1 MSETLGKNT
10 AASPEGDSAQDSS
23 REVTWAKVVA
33 AGEALERKAK
43 AAAEQVNSDGKTLV
57 KVNYGREATGT
68 TTQYP
73 AMESQKKTRD
83 ERIADGQ
90 EKVAAL
96 KNKAK
101 EDQMQALIQHVED
114 TINSQIGEEI
124 VESLDDDQL
133 KELVQMQDNDAP
145 AEEIDAW
152 IRARVPE
159 YDEIIEDNVAIV
171 LGELA
176 NNSDAIQA

>member
-1 MSETLGKNT
+1 MNNDQTQLNIRVTIVTK
-10 AASPEGDSAQDSS
+10 AQ
-23 REVTWAKVVA
+23 
-33 AGEALERKAK
+33 L
-43 AAAEQVNSDGKTLV
+43 NSIGINL
-57 KVNYGREATGT
+57 
-68 TTQYP
+68 P
-73 AMESQKKTRD
+73 
-83 ERIADGQ
+83 
-90 EKVAAL
+90 
-96 KNKAK
+96 

-145 AEEIDAW
+145 SEEIDAW

-176 NNSDAIQA
+176 DNSDAIQA

>member
-1 MSETLGKNT
+1 MNNDQTQLNIRVTIVTK
-10 AASPEGDSAQDSS
+10 AQ
-23 REVTWAKVVA
+23 
-33 AGEALERKAK
+33 L
-43 AAAEQVNSDGKTLV
+43 NSIGINL
-57 KVNYGREATGT
+57 
-68 TTQYP
+68 P
-73 AMESQKKTRD
+73 
-83 ERIADGQ
+83 
-90 EKVAAL
+90 
-96 KNKAK
+96 

-124 VESLDDDQL
+124 VESLDDEQL
-133 KELVQMQDNDAP
+133 KELVQMQDNDVP

>member
-1 MSETLGKNT
+1 MNNDQTHLNIRVTIVTK
-10 AASPEGDSAQDSS
+10 AQ
-23 REVTWAKVVA
+23 
-33 AGEALERKAK
+33 L
-43 AAAEQVNSDGKTLV
+43 NSIGINL
-57 KVNYGREATGT
+57 
-68 TTQYP
+68 P
-73 AMESQKKTRD
+73 
-83 ERIADGQ
+83 
-90 EKVAAL
+90 
-96 KNKAK
+96 
-101 EDQMQALIQHVED
+101 EDQMQTLIQHVED

>member
-1 MSETLGKNT
+1 MNNDQTQLNIRVTIVTK
-10 AASPEGDSAQDSS
+10 AQ
-23 REVTWAKVVA
+23 
-33 AGEALERKAK
+33 L
-43 AAAEQVNSDGKTLV
+43 NSIGINL
-57 KVNYGREATGT
+57 
-68 TTQYP
+68 P
-73 AMESQKKTRD
+73 
-83 ERIADGQ
+83 
-90 EKVAAL
+90 
-96 KNKAK
+96 

-124 VESLDDDQL
+124 VESLDNEHL
-133 KELVQMQDNDAP
+133 KELVQMQDNDVP

-152 IRARVPE
+152 IRERIPE

>member
-1 MSETLGKNT
+1 MNNDQTQLNIRVTIVTK
-10 AASPEGDSAQDSS
+10 AQ
-23 REVTWAKVVA
+23 
-33 AGEALERKAK
+33 L
-43 AAAEQVNSDGKTLV
+43 NSIGINL
-57 KVNYGREATGT
+57 
-68 TTQYP
+68 P
-73 AMESQKKTRD
+73 
-83 ERIADGQ
+83 
-90 EKVAAL
+90 
-96 KNKAK
+96 

-133 KELVQMQDNDAP
+133 AELVKMQDSNAP

-152 IRARVPE
+152 IRERVPE

>member
-1 MSETLGKNT
+1 MNNDQTQLNIRVTIVTK
-10 AASPEGDSAQDSS
+10 AQ
-23 REVTWAKVVA
+23 
-33 AGEALERKAK
+33 L
-43 AAAEQVNSDGKTLV
+43 NSIGINL
-57 KVNYGREATGT
+57 
-68 TTQYP
+68 P
-73 AMESQKKTRD
+73 
-83 ERIADGQ
+83 
-90 EKVAAL
+90 
-96 KNKAK
+96 

-145 AEEIDAW
+145 AEDIAAW

>member
-1 MSETLGKNT
+1 MNNDQTQLNIRVTIVTK
-10 AASPEGDSAQDSS
+10 AQ
-23 REVTWAKVVA
+23 
-33 AGEALERKAK
+33 L
-43 AAAEQVNSDGKTLV
+43 NSIGINL
-57 KVNYGREATGT
+57 
-68 TTQYP
+68 P
-73 AMESQKKTRD
+73 
-83 ERIADGQ
+83 
-90 EKVAAL
+90 
-96 KNKAK
+96 

-171 LGELA
+171 LGELV